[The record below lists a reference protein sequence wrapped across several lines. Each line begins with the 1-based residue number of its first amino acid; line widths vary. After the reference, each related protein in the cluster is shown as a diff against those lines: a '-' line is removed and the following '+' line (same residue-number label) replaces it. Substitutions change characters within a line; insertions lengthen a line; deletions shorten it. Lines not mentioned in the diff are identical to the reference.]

1 MIEIRIPRS
10 ELHLAAYLKSHG
22 ADFMNFSDGCFIFE
36 SDLPETEWRVAHSNS
51 CCLKT
56 DVELFT
62 LKKFL
67 PRR

>member
-1 MIEIRIPRS
+1 MNEIKIPRT
-10 ELHLAAYLKSHG
+10 ELHLAAYVKSHG
-22 ADFMNFSDGCFIFE
+22 ASFIDFANGCFIFE
-36 SDLPETEWRVAHSNS
+36 SDTTENEWRVAHSNS

>member
-1 MIEIRIPRS
+1 MNEVRIPRT
-10 ELHLAAYLKSHG
+10 ELHLAAYVKAHG
-22 ADFMNFSDGCFIFE
+22 GGFLNFADGCFIFE
-36 SDLPETEWRVAHSNS
+36 SDKPENEWRVAHSNS